1 MPPIHLSDAQL
12 AALSAFLLKLTPKNS
27 KALESAPPYAV
38 EGAMTYQANQCGTC
52 HTVNGEGMK
61 VGPSLNGLFKRRTKE
76 WVEKQIRNPKSH
88 SPDTIMPSY
97 DLSPREI
104 DQLVSYL
111 FSLPHTK
118 SISIAGI
125 EMQRYLQGQDWWKP
139 IEFSKEVLEGDLGDL
154 TQPPDGS
161 IGPSQEVP

>member
-1 MPPIHLSDAQL
+1 MIEHFKSPSQLVPGSSMPPIHLSDAQL

-125 EMQRYLQGQDWWKP
+125 EMQRYLQGQD
-139 IEFSKEVLEGDLGDL
+139 
-154 TQPPDGS
+154 
-161 IGPSQEVP
+161 